1 MAEEG
6 WGEKEIFTN
15 EGGEGE
21 VKLFSCNLKQVGY
34 TR

>member
-6 WGEKEIFTN
+6 WGEKEIFTKEEG
-15 EGGEGE
+15 EGGG
-21 VKLFSCNLKQVGY
+21 VKVILA